1 MKLGQFKAGAN
12 ENSAL
17 QYFLQG
23 QPALG
28 VMPVQVNDAESPTAA
43 MPEEMRLPI
52 NEESIQK
59 AAETMRKYRE
69 GKVQLEKKI
78 VAEEEF
84 WRRRQWKYIDGKQ
97 EQTSF
102 ATPWLFNCILSKHAD
117 VMDSYPAAN
126 CLARQRDD
134 TEEAKK
140 LSSIIPVINAQNNFE
155 ETYSDLAWYTL
166 KHGGGVYGV
175 FWDGAKHGGLGDITV
190 RRVDFLNFFWEP
202 GISDIQKSANVFHVE
217 LVDIEHLKARYPQA
231 DGIGTNA
238 FTVTKYIYDDNVDTS
253 GKALVVDWYYHRT
266 NADGRR
272 VLHFCKFVE
281 DVVLFASENDPK
293 NYPNGWYE
301 HGEYPFVVQTLYPVE
316 GSICG
321 EGLISI
327 GAETQI
333 QIDLLNRATLN
344 NALFGCQPR
353 YFKRKDCNVNEEQFA
368 DATQPIVEVENS
380 SLGNEDFRLIDTK
393 PLNGNYVGL
402 LENKIEELK
411 YCTSNQD
418 ANNGVAPSGITA
430 ASAIAALQETAGK
443 NSRSVNK
450 TFHRAFREV
459 VYQEIELIRQFYSA
473 PREFRIIPDVLEQ
486 GSEQY
491 VTYSNEHIVPQAQT
505 VEGVSRGWRKPEFD
519 IEVTVEK
526 ESPYKK
532 MEINELALNFYKMGF
547 FNPQMCDQ
555 ALATLRMMDFDG
567 KEKLMQ
573 EISDAGTMAQKL
585 KMLQTLAMNLA
596 AKYEP
601 QTAMQL
607 AAQFGGAPGMPVAA
621 HGDVSLGNEQKEPAQ
636 VENARERA
644 RSSTEVR

>member
-1 MKLGQFKAGAN
+1 MKQGQFNVGATG
-12 ENSAL
+12 NSAL

-23 QPALG
+23 HPALRVLPPQG
-28 VMPVQVNDAESPTAA
+28 DGTEKPMAA
-43 MPEEMRLPI
+43 TPEEIRSPI
-52 NEESIQK
+52 NGESIRE
-59 AAETMRKYRE
+59 AAEIMRKYRA

-126 CLARQRDD
+126 LLARQRDD

-140 LSSIIPVINAQNNFE
+140 LSSIIPVVNAQNDFE
-155 ETYSDLAWYTL
+155 ATYSDMAWYTL

-175 FWDGAKHGGLGDITV
+175 FWDSAKHGGLGDIAV
-190 RRVDFLNFFWEP
+190 HRVDFLNFFWEP
-202 GISDIQKSANVFHVE
+202 GISDIQKSANVFHTE
-217 LVDIEHLKARYPQA
+217 LVDIEHIKARYPEAQ
-231 DGIGTNA
+231 GIGTNA
-238 FTVTKYIYDDNVDTS
+238 FTVTKYIYDDNIDTS

-266 NADGRR
+266 ALDGRR
-272 VLHFCKFVE
+272 VLHLCKFVE
-281 DVVLFASENDPK
+281 NVILFSTENDPD

-333 QIDLLNRATLN
+333 QIDLLNRATIN
-344 NALFGCQPR
+344 NALWGCQPR
-353 YFKRKDCNVNEEQFA
+353 YLKRKDCRVNVEQFA
-368 DATQPIVEVENS
+368 DATQPIVEVDNS
-380 SLGNEDFRLIDTK
+380 NLGDEDFRLIDTK

-402 LENKIEELK
+402 LDSKITELK

-418 ANNGVAPSGITA
+418 ANNGVPPSGITA
-430 ASAIAALQETAGK
+430 ASAIAALQETGGK
-443 NSRSVNK
+443 NSRSINK
-450 TFHRAFREV
+450 IFHRAFREV
-459 VYQEIELIRQFYSA
+459 VYQEIELIRQFYTA
-473 PREFRIIPDVLEQ
+473 PREFRIVPDVLER

-491 VTYSNEHIVPQAQT
+491 VTYDNKQIAPQAQM
-505 VEGVSRGWRKPEFD
+505 VEGVLRGWRRPEFD

-573 EISDAGTMAQKL
+573 EIGAAGTMAQKL
-585 KMLQTLAMNLA
+585 QMLQQVAFELAR
-596 AKYEP
+596 KYEP
-601 QTAMQL
+601 QLAMQL
-607 AAQFGGAPGMPVAA
+607 AAQMGGAPGVPATGGEVT
-621 HGDVSLGNEQKEPAQ
+621 LGGEQREPTRM
-636 VENARERA
+636 ENAREQARA
-644 RSSTEVR
+644 STEAR